1 MALLCGKM
9 NINIW
14 DVIDAAKTKP
24 FGFQAFYPGPGIG
37 GHCIPLD
44 PFYLEHIAKKYDF
57 DLSMIHA
64 AGHINMRMPHYM
76 YIKISTALNSFS
88 KSVRDSNI
96 FIIGVAYKPDIEDV
110 RESSALKIIK
120 KLLQKGAKISYH
132 DPFVSNFEIESNK
145 FKSIDLNSKNLASA
159 DVVVICTNHKDLDYQ
174 LIDSSSKLLVD
185 LRNSSKRSENIFK
198 L

>member
-110 RESSALKIIK
+110 RESSALKIK
-120 KLLQKGAKISYH
+120 KIITKKGPRFLTMIRLYQILKLKVI
-132 DPFVSNFEIESNK
+132 
-145 FKSIDLNSKNLASA
+145 NL
-159 DVVVICTNHKDLDYQ
+159 
-174 LIDSSSKLLVD
+174 
-185 LRNSSKRSENIFK
+185 RS